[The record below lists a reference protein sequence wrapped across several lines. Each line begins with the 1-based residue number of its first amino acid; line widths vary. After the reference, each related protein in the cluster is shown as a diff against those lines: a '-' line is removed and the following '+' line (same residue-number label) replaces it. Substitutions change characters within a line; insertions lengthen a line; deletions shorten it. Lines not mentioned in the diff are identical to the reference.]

1 MFSNRKFFQVLILI
15 LSLGSF
21 TQTYATH
28 DQSHSS
34 HDHATQE
41 SSLNCIDCY
50 INSAAA
56 QPLGL
61 DFRTKYAEF
70 LGTSVV
76 SNISYGIYF
85 YDIKIIPYQS
95 RAP

>member
-1 MFSNRKFFQVLILI
+1 MFFNRKFFQVFILI

-21 TQTYATH
+21 AQTYAVH
-28 DQSHSS
+28 DQSHSN

-50 INSAAA
+50 INSSAA
-56 QPLGL
+56 QPVGL
-61 DFRTKYAEF
+61 DFRTKYAE
-70 LGTSVV
+70 LLVTSVA
-76 SNISYGIYF
+76 SNIPYSIYLNDLWIL
-85 YDIKIIPYQS
+85 YYQS